1 MKSQAAMASTPEL
14 CAREVMET
22 VPLVMRFIRTEM
34 RSRRA
39 PLLSVP
45 QFRVLTFLSHEPGAP
60 LSSVAEHL
68 GVTRSTASAIVDRLV
83 RRQLVSRTVHPQ
95 ERRCVVLT
103 LTTAGAQHLQ
113 QARAAACAHIAQVL
127 AGLSAA
133 DLLQVTEGL
142 ALLGK
147 ACKGIV
153 AWSPQWD
160 G

>member
-1 MKSQAAMASTPEL
+1 MKPPAATAITPEL

-22 VPLVMRFIRTEM
+22 VPLVMHCIRTEM

-39 PLLSVP
+39 LSLSVP
-45 QFRVLTFLSHEPGAP
+45 QFRVLTFLSREPGAP
-60 LSSVAEHL
+60 LSSVAEYL
-68 GVTRSTASAIVDRLV
+68 GISRSTASAIVDRLV
-83 RRQLVSRTVHPQ
+83 RRKLVSRTAHPQ

-103 LTTAGAQHLQ
+103 LTTTGAQHLQ
-113 QARAAACAHIAQVL
+113 QARDAACADMAKVL

-142 ALLGK
+142 MLLGR
-147 ACKGIV
+147 ACKEVV
-153 AWSPQWD
+153 AWRPQGD